1 MRIAYFPNYA
11 ALNSG
16 PILDA
21 VLQGC
26 KTQGV
31 TTVADSMDADAAIIW
46 SVLWHGRMQSNKKI
60 YEHYKSLNKPV
71 IIVEVGALHR
81 NITWKIAV
89 NNITAQGYYG
99 HYDNLDWDRPKKLN
113 IKLSNQLT
121 TNPKIIVALQH
132 ARSLQVESISDIAT
146 WATET
151 VTALQQVTDRPV
163 VVRPHPRSKIV
174 LPLNIKLEL
183 PNKLNNTYD
192 SFDMNYDC
200 HAIVNYN
207 SGVGIQ
213 AAINGV
219 RPVVDSSSLA
229 APIGIALAD
238 IEKPYTVDRDLW
250 LVQIC
255 HTEYTIEEIQ
265 KGLWLKRTNIIQ

>member
-16 PILDA
+16 PVLDA

-26 KTQGV
+26 NAHGV
-31 TTVADSMDADAAIIW
+31 STVANSMDADAAIIW
-46 SVLWHGRMQSNKKI
+46 SVLWHGRMQPNKKI
-60 YEHYKSLNKPV
+60 YDHYRSLNKPV
-71 IIVEVGALHR
+71 IIVEVGALYR
-81 NITWKIAV
+81 NTTWKIAV

-99 HYDNLDWDRPKKLN
+99 HQDNLDWDRPKKLN
-113 IKLSNQLT
+113 IGLSNPT
-121 TNPKIIVALQH
+121 IKNPKIIVALQH
-132 ARSLQVESISDIAT
+132 ALSLQVESIGDIT
-146 WATET
+146 SWATKT
-151 VTALQQVTDRPV
+151 VEALQQVTDRPII
-163 VVRPHPRSKIV
+163 VRPHPRSKIV
-174 LPLNIKLEL
+174 LPPNINVEL
-183 PNKLNNTYD
+183 PCKLNNTYD
-192 SFDMNYDC
+192 SFDMHYDC

-207 SGVGIQ
+207 SGIGIQ

-229 APIGIALAD
+229 APMGISLAD
-238 IEKPYTVDRDLW
+238 IEKPYTVDRDSW

-255 HTEYTIEEIQ
+255 HTEYTVEEIQ

>member
-11 ALNSG
+11 SLNSG
-16 PILDA
+16 PVLGA

-26 KTQGV
+26 AAQGV

-46 SVLWHGRMQSNKKI
+46 SVLWNGRMQSNKKI
-60 YEHYKSLNKPV
+60 YDHYRSLNKPV
-71 IIVEVGALHR
+71 IIVEVGSLHR

-89 NNITAQGYYG
+89 NNITSQGYYG
-99 HYDNLDWDRPKKLN
+99 HCDNLDWDRPKKLN
-113 IKLSNQLT
+113 IKLSTPLNT
-121 TNPKIIVALQH
+121 SSKIIVALQH
-132 ARSLQVESISDIAT
+132 ARSLQVENIGDVAS

-151 VTALQQVTDRPV
+151 VAALQQVTDRPV

-183 PNKLNNTYD
+183 PSKLNNTYD
-192 SFDMNYDC
+192 SFDMHYDC

-207 SGVGIQ
+207 SGIGIQ

-229 APIGIALAD
+229 APMGIALAD

-255 HTEYTIEEIQ
+255 HTEYTVEEIQ

>member
-16 PILDA
+16 PVLDA

-26 KTQGV
+26 NAHGIN
-31 TTVADSMDADAAIIW
+31 TVANSMDADAAIIW
-46 SVLWHGRMQSNKKI
+46 SVLWHGRMQSNKNI
-60 YEHYKSLNKPV
+60 YNHYRSLNKPV
-71 IIVEVGALHR
+71 IIVEVGTLHR
-81 NITWKIAV
+81 NVTWKIAV

-99 HYDNLDWDRPKKLN
+99 HCDNLDWDRPRKLN
-113 IKLSNQLT
+113 VKLST
-121 TNPKIIVALQH
+121 PTNTSSKIVVALQH
-132 ARSLQVESISDIAT
+132 AHSLQVESVGDIT
-146 WATET
+146 SWATQT
-151 VTALQQVTDRPV
+151 VEALQQATDRPV

-174 LPLNIKLEL
+174 LPPNINVEL
-183 PNKLNNTYD
+183 PCKLNNTYD
-192 SFDMNYDC
+192 SFDMHYDC

-229 APIGIALAD
+229 APVGIALAD
-238 IEKPYTVDRDLW
+238 LEQLYTVDRDQW

-255 HTEYTIEEIQ
+255 HTEYTVEEIQ

>member
-16 PILDA
+16 PVLDA

-26 KTQGV
+26 NAHGIS
-31 TTVADSMDADAAIIW
+31 TVSDSMDADAAIIW

-60 YEHYKSLNKPV
+60 YDHYRSLNKPV
-71 IIVEVGALHR
+71 IIVEVGTLHR

-99 HYDNLDWDRPKKLN
+99 HCDNLDWDRPRKLN
-113 IKLSNQLT
+113 VELSA
-121 TNPKIIVALQH
+121 PSKPSSKIIVALQH
-132 ARSLQVESISDIAT
+132 AHSLQVEPIGNITS
-146 WATET
+146 WATHT
-151 VTALQQVTDRPV
+151 VAALQQATDRLI

-174 LPLNIKLEL
+174 LPPDINVEL
-183 PNKLNNTYD
+183 PCKLNNTYD
-192 SFDMNYDC
+192 SFDMHYDC

-207 SGVGIQ
+207 SGIGIQ
-213 AAINGV
+213 AALNGV
-219 RPVVDSSSLA
+219 RPIVDASSLA
-229 APIGIALAD
+229 APVGITLAD
-238 IEKPYTVDRDLW
+238 IERPYDIDRDHW

-255 HTEYTIEEIQ
+255 HTEYTVEEIQ